1 MGDLKAGPFRGCC
14 HLNNLFLSLDL
25 WCKDLVLKKRIKLF
39 WTLDCL
45 YVPIRC
51 LTLYK
56 RWETKC
62 WVLKGSVCLVL
73 ICDAKTWSYKKGKT
87 VWDNELSLY
96 AKRKFDF
103 VLTLTLNCDAK
114 TRSPKKKINW
124 FGHWTV
130 LIRLWGV
137 KLCRDGRPKAD
148 SLVGRCH
155 PNKILLSRDYLCK
168 DLLPRKKSERKDS
181 FGHWTVLIDWAD
193 VWPSKRDG
201 RQKAYQGICFTQKL
215 KTY

>member
-1 MGDLKAGPFRGCC
+1 MQRLGLRKKKTKNCFGHWTVFCIGDGRLKACPIRGWC
-14 HLNNLFLSLDL
+14 HPKNLFLSLDL
-25 WCKDLVLKKRIKLF
+25 WCKDLVPKKRIKLF
-39 WTLDCL
+39 WTLDCF
-45 YVPIRC
+45 YVAIRC

-124 FGHWTV
+124 FGHGTV

-137 KLCRDGRPKAD
+137 KLCRDERLKAD
-148 SLVGRCH
+148 PLVGRCH
-155 PNKILLSRDYLCK
+155 PNNILLSRDHLCK
-168 DLLPRKKSERKDS
+168 DLLPRKKARGKTLSDT
-181 FGHWTVLIDWAD
+181 G
-193 VWPSKRDG
+193 PSS
-201 RQKAYQGICFTQKL
+201 
-215 KTY
+215 